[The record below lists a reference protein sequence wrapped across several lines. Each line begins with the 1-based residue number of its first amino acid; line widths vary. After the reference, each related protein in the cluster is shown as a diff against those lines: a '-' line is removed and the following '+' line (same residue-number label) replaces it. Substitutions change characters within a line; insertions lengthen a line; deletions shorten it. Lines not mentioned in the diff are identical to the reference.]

1 MSATLA
7 EFHRLRT
14 IFEEVG
20 IRPEGFALPRQHA
33 LVHYVRSIQ
42 LFGSPNGLCSS
53 ITESR
58 HITAVKRPWR
68 RSSRKNALGQILRTL
83 TRLNKLAATRVE
95 FARRGMLRSKLSDYA
110 RRMAGQQDAAD
121 ADRAMDEQ
129 YRHEAEAMAAAEP
142 YSESASVCFP
152 TRPSTLPHLNLRLS
166 YMY

>member
-1 MSATLA
+1 MTATLA

-20 IRPEGFALPRQHA
+20 ISPDGFALPRQHA

-68 RSSRKNALGQILRTL
+68 RSSRNKPLGQILKTL
-83 TRLNKLAATRVE
+83 TRLSKLAAIRAE

-110 RRMAGQQDAAD
+110 RRMAGEQDAAD
-121 ADRAMDEQ
+121 ADRAIDER

-142 YSESASVCFP
+142 YSESASVLFSNK
-152 TRPSTLPHLNLRLS
+152 PSPPRFHV
-166 YMY
+166 